1 MTTIKVGNVPI
12 GEEYIPIQTMLK
24 NRVGDIATS
33 LKKIEMVK
41 EAGCDII
48 RITVPDEESAKSLK
62 EVIKHSPIPIVAD
75 IHFDYR
81 LAILAIEAGVHKV
94 RINPGNIGSEDRV
107 KKVIDCLKEYQIP
120 VRIGINGGS
129 LPKHLKSIYDN
140 DTIKIMIETAKEEL
154 NFFEKYGYDKI
165 VLSFKSSSVMET
177 ILVNRLAKKE
187 FGLPLHIG
195 VTEAGDKEDG
205 TIKNAIGIG
214 ALLLEGV
221 GNTIRVSLTSREID
235 EVIVGKKILES
246 IGVRSPEIE
255 VISCPTCGR
264 SEVDIEDVVAKFKAK
279 IVGIKTTKRL
289 KVSIMG
295 CVVNGPGEAEKSDFG
310 VACGKDSSILFKKGI
325 KLKTIKNSEI
335 LDELIVMV
343 KDWYVKD

>member
-177 ILVNRLAKKE
+177 IA
-187 FGLPLHIG
+187 
-195 VTEAGDKEDG
+195 
-205 TIKNAIGIG
+205 
-214 ALLLEGV
+214 
-221 GNTIRVSLTSREID
+221 S
-235 EVIVGKKILES
+235 
-246 IGVRSPEIE
+246 
-255 VISCPTCGR
+255 
-264 SEVDIEDVVAKFKAK
+264 
-279 IVGIKTTKRL
+279 
-289 KVSIMG
+289 
-295 CVVNGPGEAEKSDFG
+295 
-310 VACGKDSSILFKKGI
+310 
-325 KLKTIKNSEI
+325 
-335 LDELIVMV
+335 
-343 KDWYVKD
+343 